1 MATATIEIP
10 PGSGNKVRVN
20 VDAYNK
26 LSQAERSQFYDQEF
40 DAYKQRQREN
50 LSSPD
55 RLEDIDSTLG
65 EKAIGTTRAT
75 LGQGLLFGFGDELE
89 AGLRT
94 GFGLAGDY
102 GKTVA
107 DIRFINKHTIISDIL
122 NNTFFKISI

>member
-1 MATATIEIP
+1 MATATLEIP

-94 GFGLAGDY
+94 AGVSRT
-102 GKTVA
+102 GHQRSKGSGPLRGGRRSA
-107 DIRFINKHTIISDIL
+107 
-122 NNTFFKISI
+122 